1 MVQHAFE
8 LLLQQLSMKPS
19 RVVAYSAVTT
29 ALATVFLIIG
39 EFFPTLSLSAAFMAS
54 LVIMIPLAKKTY
66 LGAVLAYIASALLA
80 LLLTG
85 FRFQAVLPFA
95 VFGGLHPIVNCFVE
109 DKKINKIIALVVK
122 DAWFVGA
129 CLLTFFVTGLTVGGN
144 EFVEKHIVPIIIIVG
159 AVFFVAYDY
168 TFMFFQKKTN
178 EIIERLKL

>member
-1 MVQHAFE
+1 
-8 LLLQQLSMKPS
+8 MKPS

-39 EFFPTLSLSAAFMAS
+39 EIFPTLSLSAAFMAS

-80 LLLTG
+80 LLLAG

-109 DKKINKIIALVVK
+109 DKKIK
-122 DAWFVGA
+122 DFWFVGA
-129 CLLTFFVTGLTVGGN
+129 CLLTFFVTDLTVGGN
-144 EFVEKHIVPIIIIVG
+144 EFVEKHIVPIIIIGG

-168 TFMFFQKKTN
+168 IFMFFQKKTN